1 MPSVTVE
8 NYVKEIYKLC
18 ESEQR
23 SRATTGQLATA
34 LGVSP
39 GTVTSMLKTLSE
51 SGLATYTPYEG
62 VQLTESGREL
72 ALTILRRHRLL
83 ECFLAEV
90 LGLDWDQ
97 IHEDAERMEHAVS
110 DRLIEQINDYLG
122 HPEFDP
128 HGDPIPTREL
138 SLPPRETKSLA
149 ECQPG
154 TSFVLAQVMDQSP
167 EFLRYLRQMDL
178 GLGQEGEIVARQPE
192 AGTITVRV
200 RGRELV
206 LGYEAVQKLQVTTAL
221 AAVGAE
227 TSRGEHV
234 SS

>member
-18 ESEQR
+18 ESEHHP
-23 SRATTGQLATA
+23 RATTGQLALA

-62 VQLTESGREL
+62 VQLTGEGREL

-83 ECFLAEV
+83 ESFLAEV

-138 SLPPRETKSLA
+138 NLPSRETKSLVD
-149 ECQPG
+149 CPPG
-154 TSFVLAQVMDQSP
+154 TSFVLAQVVDQTP
-167 EFLRYLRQMDL
+167 DFLRYLRQMGL

-192 AGTITVRV
+192 AGTLTVRLSD
-200 RGRELV
+200 RDLV
-206 LGYEAVQKLQVTTAL
+206 LGSEAAQKLQVSTAL
-221 AAVGAE
+221 AAAGVSAE
-227 TSRGEHV
+227 PRERAQ
-234 SS
+234 